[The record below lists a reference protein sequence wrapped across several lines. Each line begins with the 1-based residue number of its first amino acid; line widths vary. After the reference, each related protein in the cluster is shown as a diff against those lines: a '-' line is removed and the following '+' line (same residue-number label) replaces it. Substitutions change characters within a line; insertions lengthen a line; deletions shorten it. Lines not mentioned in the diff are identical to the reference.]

1 MSEGEAGTLPQAVL
15 CPRCRKPT
23 ALCVCA
29 ALTPVESPFFTLILQ
44 HPQEE
49 GHVLG
54 TAWLAHIQLARSR
67 LAIGLSWPNLAAAL
81 GAPAAPRRWAV
92 LYPGARPAGAAT
104 PVALLDRHGTPLPS
118 ADAAGALAA
127 LDGLILLDG
136 SWSQAKA
143 LWWRNPWLL
152 KTRRVALAPPAPS
165 LYGGLRREP
174 RADSLSTIEAA
185 ALALGILEG
194 DSALAERVRRP
205 FALLL
210 ERYRAVGVAKR
221 RPAH

>member
-1 MSEGEAGTLPQAVL
+1 MSQGGEGAPPSAAP
-15 CPRCRKPT
+15 CPRCGKPA

-29 ALTPVESPFFTLILQ
+29 ALAPVESRVFTLILQ
-44 HPQEE
+44 HPQEQ

-54 TAWLAHIQLARSR
+54 TARLAEAQLVRSR
-67 LAIGLSWPNLAAAL
+67 LAIGHSGPSLAAAL
-81 GAPAAPRRWAV
+81 GQPAAPRRWGV
-92 LYPGARPAGAAT
+92 LYPGPRPEGAAPPLT
-104 PVALLDRHGTPLPS
+104 VLGRRGAALP
-118 ADAAGALAA
+118 AAEAAAVLAA
-127 LDGLILLDG
+127 LDGIILLDG

-152 KTRRVALAPPAPS
+152 KARRLALVPGTPS
-165 LYGGLRREP
+165 LYGPLRREP